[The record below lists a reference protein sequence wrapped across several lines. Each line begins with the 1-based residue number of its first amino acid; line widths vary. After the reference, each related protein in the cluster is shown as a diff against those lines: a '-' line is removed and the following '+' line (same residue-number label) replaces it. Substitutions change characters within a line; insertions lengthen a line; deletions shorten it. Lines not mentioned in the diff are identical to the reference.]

1 MREKLDNFLGWIASE
16 VHLLAIRDALMSLI
30 PFLSISGVA
39 TFFAWVLL
47 ESAFV
52 KNALD
57 PNTIAVCQQ
66 FFIRIGNGC
75 LGLMSVLLV
84 AMIPYFLGRQ
94 KGFHNPILL
103 SVTGLCLFFVFN
115 PLDGGWSYFG
125 TQGVLLAMIIG
136 LTSAELFM
144 KLAANEKLRI
154 DVGENV
160 PQAVKDSFNSL
171 ITILIMILLYALIAT
186 VLSAATGKE
195 AIALLSDILQ
205 KPLLNV
211 GGSLP
216 GAIVYTLVQTLLF
229 SVGIHPGAVSAPL
242 EAVFIA
248 AGAEGK
254 IVNYTFLCA
263 FGMMGGTGS
272 CLGLCVALVLFSKR
286 KELKQ
291 VGRLAVISEIFN
303 INEPLSFGVPI
314 VFNPILMVA
323 YVLIPLSN
331 VIIGYFITKIGLISV
346 YSNTIPWSTPFIF
359 KSIIGANGDIRN
371 IIAELVVLVW
381 DTFLWL
387 TFLRIYEKQLDREEA
402 EDA

>member
-1 MREKLDNFLGWIASE
+1 MQEKLDNFLAWVGSE
-16 VHLLAIRDALMSLI
+16 VHLLAVRDALMSLI

-66 FFIRIGNGC
+66 FFVRIGNGC
-75 LGLMSVLLV
+75 LGLMSVLMV
-84 AMIPYFLGRQ
+84 AMVPYFLGRQ
-94 KGFHNPILL
+94 RGFHNPLLL
-103 SVTGLCLFFVFN
+103 SITGLCLFFVFN

-144 KLAANEKLRI
+144 KLAANDKLKI
-154 DVGENV
+154 NVGENV

-171 ITILIMILLYALIAT
+171 ITILIMIVLYAFIAT
-186 VLSAATGKE
+186 FLSAVTGKE

-205 KPLLNV
+205 KPLMNV
-211 GGSLP
+211 GASLP

-229 SVGIHPGAVSAPL
+229 AVGIHPGAIVAPIETVL
-242 EAVFIA
+242 VAATSEA
-248 AGAEGK
+248 K
-254 IVNYTFLCA
+254 IINYSFLA
-263 FGMMGGTGS
+263 TFGMMGGTGA
-272 CLGLCVALVLFSKR
+272 CLGLCIALILFSKR
-286 KELKQ
+286 QELKQ
-291 VGRLAVISEIFN
+291 VGRLAVVSEIFN

-314 VFNPILMVA
+314 VFNPIMMVA
-323 YVLIPLSN
+323 YVVIPLIN
-331 VIIGYFITKIGLISV
+331 VVLGYVITKIGLISV
-346 YSNTIPWSTPFIF
+346 YTNTIPWSTPNIF

-371 IIAELVVLVW
+371 IIAELLILALDV
-381 DTFLWL
+381 FLW
-387 TFLRIYEKQLDREEA
+387 TFFLKIYEGQLEKEEKG
-402 EDA
+402 E